1 MAGGLDTSVVLR
13 LLTGQPPRLS
23 ANAVARIHRRQL
35 AGETFV
41 ISDLVLSEAYFALQ
55 DYYGIDKADCLRA
68 IKALCDGPGFEISDS
83 AREALNVEGLAKAN
97 PGFVDRMICGGYL
110 SRGLK
115 TYSCEKSFSRLP
127 LTEIIKESDRL
138 DA

>member
-1 MAGGLDTSVVLR
+1 MSGGLDTSVVLR

-55 DYYGIDKADCLRA
+55 DYYGIDKADCFNLF
-68 IKALCDGPGFEISDS
+68 KNFG
-83 AREALNVEGLAKAN
+83 
-97 PGFVDRMICGGYL
+97 
-110 SRGLK
+110 
-115 TYSCEKSFSRLP
+115 
-127 LTEIIKESDRL
+127 
-138 DA
+138 